1 MHYGTCVRKSSIPQ
15 AGEGLF
21 TSRAMKKGDILGWY
35 HGTIVYRS
43 LQDGKTNI
51 GRLYGKGCLSCSV
64 ERFKRYAMRLSV
76 TEAQFGNFTGRKL
89 FLVPPAYCSAS
100 MINDPRTN
108 RNEVNDTR
116 RSANVEFREEPFTT
130 PESLTDPFLCQLVAL
145 RDLNAGEEIF
155 GDYGLGYDGF

>member
-1 MHYGTCVRKSSIPQ
+1 MV
-15 AGEGLF
+15 
-21 TSRAMKKGDILGWY
+21 
-35 HGTIVYRS
+35 
-43 LQDGKTNI
+43 
-51 GRLYGKGCLSCSV
+51 
-64 ERFKRYAMRLSV
+64 
-76 TEAQFGNFTGRKL
+76 
-89 FLVPPAYCSAS
+89 
-100 MINDPRTN
+100 NDPRTN